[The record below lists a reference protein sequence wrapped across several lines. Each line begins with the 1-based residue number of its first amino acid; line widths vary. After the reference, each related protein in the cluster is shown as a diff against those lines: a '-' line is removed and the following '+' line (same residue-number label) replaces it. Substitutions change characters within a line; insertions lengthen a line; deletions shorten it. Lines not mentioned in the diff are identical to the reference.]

1 MKIADQSN
9 KFTFSVYN
17 RKREKE
23 NYNIEIGKRKFHY
36 TKYPIGI
43 NNIDNSFGEAKY
55 MFFFIKD
62 DELLKKYDNI

>member
-1 MKIADQSN
+1 MKIADQYN

-17 RKREKE
+17 RKREKT